1 MELRW
6 RPSLRWKKMELSGWK
21 SFSVYFG
28 KTKALSQQTTPAPPF
43 DTPDANQIIPKERK
57 TTKTPKHSPFF
68 WNFIVFKKLDFRR
81 GNLVFNCYYV
91 GEPVKASCASCVKHR
106 GIRC

>member
-6 RPSLRWKKMELSGWK
+6 RPSLRWKEMELSGWK

-43 DTPDANQIIPKERK
+43 DTPDANQTIPEERK
-57 TTKTPKHSPFF
+57 TTKTQKQSPFLLAF
-68 WNFIVFKKLDFRR
+68 YNFQKT
-81 GNLVFNCYYV
+81 
-91 GEPVKASCASCVKHR
+91 
-106 GIRC
+106 